1 MSKTKFTTVQGI
13 TIYHIEYIM
22 NEDLT
27 DNDLSNLLDNKK
39 SGLIYSLII
48 NMFRLAKSNMNESK
62 IFEFIK
68 TDKNWMNS
76 IKLTKSKYN
85 KFENMLIQ
93 VYKNIYQYKEATAI
107 SLAQWFMIKYG
118 FKIKY

>member
-1 MSKTKFTTVQGI
+1 MSKTIYQTVNYI
-13 TIYHIEYIM
+13 KIYPINYLA
-22 NEDLT
+22 NEELT
-27 DNDLSNLLDNKK
+27 DIDLNNLLDNSKL
-39 SGLIYSLII
+39 GLTYSLIV
-48 NMFRLAKSNMNESK
+48 NMFKFANSKMTDEQIIDYIKS
-62 IFEFIK
+62 
-68 TDKNWMNS
+68 DKNWMNS

>member
-1 MSKTKFTTVQGI
+1 MSKTKFTVVQGV
-13 TIYHIEYIM
+13 TIYPIEYIM

-48 NMFRLAKSNMNESK
+48 NMFRLAKSNMNENK
-62 IFEFIK
+62 IIEFIK

-76 IKLTKSKYN
+76 IKLTKSKHN

-93 VYKNIYQYKEATAI
+93 VYKNIYQYNEATAI